1 MLENILKDKNYL
13 VGDKVS
19 YADLSFVAWHS
30 LLKLFPAFIKWKAD
44 YPRVAAW
51 NDGLEARESFKRV
64 LAAREEANSRPKVTA

>member
-1 MLENILKDKNYL
+1 MLENILKDKDYL

-19 YADLSFVAWHS
+19 YADLSFVAWNS
-30 LLKLFPAFIKWKAD
+30 ILKLFPTVSGWKAD

-64 LAAREEANSRPKVTA
+64 LAVREEANSKPKVSA